1 MYDNP
6 FTPVFGNEP
15 LILAGRKQLIDNVLR
30 GLDNGPGDP
39 NRVTIFTG
47 PRGSGKT
54 VLLQRIATEA
64 EGRGWLTAHVNASEG
79 MLDELREQVE
89 RGGTGFLP
97 GKAKS
102 RITEIQALG
111 VGVARDLLPEDT
123 VTWRTRMSGYLDV
136 LGEQDVGL
144 LFTVDET
151 TADVPEMVRLVSTFQ
166 FFIREKQ
173 NVALLM
179 AGLPGKVMQMFQ
191 SESISFLRRAF
202 RRKLDPI
209 GIPEVRAA
217 MKKTIDFAGKNINAN
232 ALERAAAYTSGF
244 PFLIQLI
251 GYHAFNQTDRKTITL
266 EDVEAGI
273 VGAREDMESMILD
286 ATLHDLSERD
296 IQFLFAMLE
305 DEEVSRIADITDR
318 LGISASNASHYKRRL
333 LNQGVLFEV
342 GRGKVAFSMPMFKT
356 LLAERNV

>member
-1 MYDNP
+1 
-6 FTPVFGNEP
+6 
-15 LILAGRKQLIDNVLR
+15 
-30 GLDNGPGDP
+30 
-39 NRVTIFTG
+39 
-47 PRGSGKT
+47 
-54 VLLQRIATEA
+54 
-64 EGRGWLTAHVNASEG
+64 
-79 MLDELREQVE
+79 
-89 RGGTGFLP
+89 
-97 GKAKS
+97 
-102 RITEIQALG
+102 
-111 VGVARDLLPEDT
+111 
-123 VTWRTRMSGYLDV
+123 
-136 LGEQDVGL
+136 
-144 LFTVDET
+144 
-151 TADVPEMVRLVSTFQ
+151 
-166 FFIREKQ
+166 
-173 NVALLM
+173 
-179 AGLPGKVMQMFQ
+179 
-191 SESISFLRRAF
+191 
-202 RRKLDPI
+202 
-209 GIPEVRAA
+209 

-232 ALERAAAYTSGF
+232 ALARAAAYTSGF

-342 GRGKVAFSMPMFKT
+342 GRGKVALSMPMFKT